1 MSHGIRRALHRFALF
16 IAAAALS
23 TIAQVAQDA
32 KPAPNSSNSPAN
44 TAIPTTTPNLNH
56 PSKGPVTPPPGKMR
70 GITNEMRWQAAK
82 RTADRKAHA
91 HVSTKMPVHPAEV
104 KQ

>member
-1 MSHGIRRALHRFALF
+1 
-16 IAAAALS
+16 
-23 TIAQVAQDA
+23 
-32 KPAPNSSNSPAN
+32 
-44 TAIPTTTPNLNH
+44 LNH